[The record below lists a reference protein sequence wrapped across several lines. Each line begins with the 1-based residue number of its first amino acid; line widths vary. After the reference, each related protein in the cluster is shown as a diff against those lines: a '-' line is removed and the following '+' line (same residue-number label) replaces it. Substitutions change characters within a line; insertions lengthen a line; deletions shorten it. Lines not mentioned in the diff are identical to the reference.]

1 MKPEATEPDG
11 QFDSVLYTEA
21 EAHLCTGF
29 ISNVF
34 KSEFAAIVGALI
46 KSATPRNIILGA
58 YITKVT
64 EVRDVTDLN
73 DLTGVN
79 GQRVLYFCSPSSS
92 PSNLPASISTSTRF
106 YVDTFS
112 LQSYYKTQILINVGT
127 AVSVFVRCKI
137 SDTWSAWKEL

>member
-1 MKPEATEPDG
+1 MVRLFKSAPDG
-11 QFDSVLYTEA
+11 TASAGT
-21 EAHLCTGF
+21 
-29 ISNVF
+29 
-34 KSEFAAIVGALI
+34 IVPAKCG
-46 KSATPRNIILGA
+46 TPRIIFLGA

-92 PSNLPASISTSTRF
+92 PSNLPSSISTSTRF

-127 AVSVFVRCKI
+127 TVSVFFRSKATDI
-137 SDTWSAWKEL
+137 WTAWKEL